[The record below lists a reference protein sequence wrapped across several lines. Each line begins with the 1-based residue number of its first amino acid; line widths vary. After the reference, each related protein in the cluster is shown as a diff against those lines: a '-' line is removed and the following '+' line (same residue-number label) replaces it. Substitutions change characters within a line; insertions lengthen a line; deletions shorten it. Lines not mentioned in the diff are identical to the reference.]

1 MLQIYMYSRVFID
14 CFKNVY
20 HQVLLILYILPM
32 FVCDCVYQPLQPFVH
47 IWDSKT
53 LVTLQQIGLGTF
65 ERGVGSVAF
74 SNAVSIPSQF

>member
-1 MLQIYMYSRVFID
+1 M
-14 CFKNVY
+14 
-20 HQVLLILYILPM
+20 
-32 FVCDCVYQPLQPFVH
+32 CDCVYQPLQPFVH

-74 SNAVSIPSQF
+74 SSAVSIASKFFYLYKAQQANGLFLS